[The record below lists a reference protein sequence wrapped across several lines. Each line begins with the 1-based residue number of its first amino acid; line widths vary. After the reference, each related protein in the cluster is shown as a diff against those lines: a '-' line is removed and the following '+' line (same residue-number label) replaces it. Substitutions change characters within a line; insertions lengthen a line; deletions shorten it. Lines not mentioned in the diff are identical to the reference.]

1 MKALLPVIVD
11 GDSLTIEKLILVARG
26 RRAVYLPE
34 NVEAVQKLIKC
45 REFYLASDIYMY
57 GDRLAVGA
65 NDNIVIPEEKRI
77 AFQKNLIHSLSCG
90 IGRLIHPEIVR
101 GIMLLRVNA
110 LLHEGCSAIG
120 LDKILR
126 IIELSNYNVV
136 PVVHIY
142 GSVGASGDLV
152 PLAALAAVLQ
162 GEGAVWYKGRIRKT
176 ADVLHEL
183 RLEPLLLREKEGLSL
198 VNGTSA
204 MTSMAAFAWYD
215 ACYLVK
221 LAFACAAFYIE
232 AAEGIADSLN
242 PFVHWVKPHPGQQ
255 TAACNFRLLL
265 EGSALTKDIGDLRAQ
280 VGRAVKAGILT
291 NVVDT
296 QKAYSQRCSP
306 HVFSPVLT
314 ALREIEKVLVCE
326 INSANDNPVVNLEE
340 EKIHHTGNFSGFD
353 IADAVDRLKQQM
365 GLVADEMFAVKERI
379 LDARLNEGLP
389 PSLAGEEPG
398 FNSGLKGVGLCGTD
412 VYGEVKFLAQPY
424 APLRRATE
432 SMNQDIVSF
441 GFGAARQALAL
452 NEALTMLLAVTLLT
466 VTQAVDLRSGR
477 DPKKLAPR
485 TRKIYEKVRNKIAF
499 VRNDRPLD
507 EDLAELVLMIQ
518 RREFDLDSIKI

>member
-1 MKALLPVIVD
+1 MKNLSPVIVD
-11 GDSLTIEKLILVARG
+11 GESLTIEKLILVARG
-26 RRAVYLPE
+26 RRAVYLPKDS
-34 NVEAVQKLIKC
+34 EAVQKLI
-45 REFYLASDIYMY
+45 RSRAFYLASDIRMY

-77 AFQKNLIHSLSCG
+77 PFQENLINSLSCG

-110 LLHEGCSAIG
+110 ILHEGCSAIG
-120 LDKILR
+120 PDKVLR
-126 IIELSNYNVV
+126 IIQLLNCDVL
-136 PVVHIY
+136 PIIHRY

-152 PLAALAAVLQ
+152 PLAALAAVVR
-162 GEGAVWYKGRIRKT
+162 GSGKAWYQGRIRET
-176 ADVLHEL
+176 ADVLCEL
-183 RLEPLLLREKEGLSL
+183 RLEPLVLREKEGLSL

-215 ACYLVK
+215 ACYFVK
-221 LAFACAAFYIE
+221 LALACTALSFE
-232 AAEGIADSLN
+232 ASEGITDSLH
-242 PFVHWVKPHPGQQ
+242 PFVHSVKPHPGQQ
-255 TAACNFRLLL
+255 IAARDLRLLL
-265 EGSALTKDIGDLRAQ
+265 EGSALTKDIDELRAQ
-280 VGRAVKAGILT
+280 VERSVKAGVLT

-314 ALREIEKVLVCE
+314 ALREIKKVIMCE
-326 INSANDNPVVNLEE
+326 MNSANDNPVVNFEE
-340 EKIHHTGNFSGFD
+340 KKIHHTGNFSGFD
-353 IADAVDRLKQQM
+353 IADAMDRLKQQM
-365 GLVADEMFAVKERI
+365 GLVADLMFAVKERI

-412 VYGEVKFLAQPY
+412 VYGEAKFLAQPY

-452 NEALTMLLAVTLLT
+452 NEALTMLLAITLLT
-466 VTQAVDLRSGR
+466 VTQAADLRSGR
-477 DPKKLAPR
+477 DPAKLDPR
-485 TRKIYEKVRNKIAF
+485 TRKIYEKVRSKVAF
-499 VRNDRPLD
+499 VGKDRPLD
-507 EDLAELVLMIQ
+507 EDLEKLVLMIQ
-518 RREFDLDSIKI
+518 NREFDLDSIKI